1 MPATKMTV
9 NLPDFVRQKLK
20 LAPFGNRSSA
30 TEISK
35 KIDRYFLLIDEEKKY
50 IKQFFSLAELNLF
63 YELCKNERF
72 IPAVKC
78 KDGILLKVV
87 NASEEVFTASGLER
101 TALQERL
108 QGLTTIQS
116 IALVEILEDYS
127 EN

>member
-50 IKQFFSLAELNLF
+50 IKNYFTLAELNFF
-63 YELCKNERF
+63 YELCKSEKF
-72 IPAVKC
+72 IPASKC
-78 KDGILLKVV
+78 RDGILLKVV
-87 NASEEVFTASGLER
+87 NASEEVFAGSGFNR
-101 TALQERL
+101 NALKERL
-108 QGLTTIQS
+108 QGLTTIQCV
-116 IALVEILEDYS
+116 ALVETLEDLS
-127 EN
+127 DL